1 MAQPAKGTTLRSKLT
16 RQLFIV
22 GLVPLVVIGA
32 VSYVSMS
39 RSVDVFGRGLERS
52 AQAMERRV
60 VGAGLTKSA
69 EEVTAQIDTFV
80 AERVKDVVMWAS
92 DPLVIDAALRASA
105 MARAKGWPAYPAIA
119 QDQGAIDRIEAEMKT
134 TRTLDAVP
142 AATQY
147 LKDQLTQSP
156 AFREVFFT
164 ERNGYNAAISNRTSD
179 FVQSDEEWWVNAW
192 TKRIDIGSS
201 SQNPLTAKK
210 TEATGARVT
219 YDESAGVWALS
230 ISVRIDHPR
239 TGEPLGVMK
248 AVLDVSAVQAIAT
261 RAAAKIPGGEVK
273 VLVAATGNVMAD
285 TSVGHARKFIMSNEG
300 NLLARRYPPAVALA
314 TPGSAA
320 SGYMATARESYGTAR
335 SLEEVVGYAKSAG
348 KAEGVEGLGW
358 AAVVAQDKTQALA
371 ALDELASVQGQFV
384 RQRRTLQALMLGVGA
399 LSILA
404 IVAYGAVLAR
414 RLSTPIQALSAAA
427 QRVST
432 GDLSVNVPVRS
443 KDEIGQLTSTFN
455 HTVVRLR
462 SLVQTEADRD
472 DERRKR
478 EELQAHIAHFLDT
491 AMEIAEGDLTKRGE
505 VTSDVLGNVVDAV
518 NLAVNELSI
527 VIKDVRTAA
536 GLVATSANEMIAS
549 IDQVANG
556 ARTQS
561 AEANKVSRAVEDLTV
576 SVRQVAENAESSAR
590 AARQALEAAQQGDA
604 SVRASLSGMQR
615 IRGEVQAIAKKIKG
629 LADRSLEISEIVTT
643 IDDIAAQ
650 TNLVALNAAIE
661 AAGAGE
667 AGARFAVVADEV
679 RKLAERCARAAKDIV
694 VVIKTIQTET
704 HDAVVAMEEGT
715 REVEQGYRMTVQ
727 AGDSLQAIAE
737 VSQRSAELAQD
748 ISFATQQQVRGAE
761 SVSTGVQSIAGV
773 ATQTEHSVSD
783 VRKAVDDLVRV
794 ADELKGSLARFT
806 LPA

>member
-1 MAQPAKGTTLRSKLT
+1 
-16 RQLFIV
+16 
-22 GLVPLVVIGA
+22 
-32 VSYVSMS
+32 
-39 RSVDVFGRGLERS
+39 
-52 AQAMERRV
+52 
-60 VGAGLTKSA
+60 
-69 EEVTAQIDTFV
+69 
-80 AERVKDVVMWAS
+80 
-92 DPLVIDAALRASA
+92 
-105 MARAKGWPAYPAIA
+105 
-119 QDQGAIDRIEAEMKT
+119 
-134 TRTLDAVP
+134 
-142 AATQY
+142 
-147 LKDQLTQSP
+147 
-156 AFREVFFT
+156 
-164 ERNGYNAAISNRTSD
+164 
-179 FVQSDEEWWVNAW
+179 
-192 TKRIDIGSS
+192 
-201 SQNPLTAKK
+201 
-210 TEATGARVT
+210 
-219 YDESAGVWALS
+219 
-230 ISVRIDHPR
+230 
-239 TGEPLGVMK
+239 
-248 AVLDVSAVQAIAT
+248 
-261 RAAAKIPGGEVK
+261 
-273 VLVAATGNVMAD
+273 
-285 TSVGHARKFIMSNEG
+285 
-300 NLLARRYPPAVALA
+300 
-314 TPGSAA
+314 
-320 SGYMATARESYGTAR
+320 
-335 SLEEVVGYAKSAG
+335 
-348 KAEGVEGLGW
+348 
-358 AAVVAQDKTQALA
+358 
-371 ALDELASVQGQFV
+371 
-384 RQRRTLQALMLGVGA
+384 VGA

-443 KDEIGQLTSTFN
+443 EDEIGQLTSTFN

-715 REVEQGYRMTVQ
+715 REVEQGYRVTVQ